1 VEPGVADLSPLG
13 GRVSKDFAITM
24 EGREIFKF
32 GVRALPDAV
41 KGALAKTDLTIND
54 VDWIIPHQ
62 ANLRIIDAAAKALDI
77 PKEKF
82 IVNLEKYG
90 NTSAGTIP
98 IALDEANR
106 DGRIKDGDIVAL
118 SGFGAGLTW
127 GGVVL
132 RW

>member
-1 VEPGVADLSPLG
+1 MVPLPRHGLPLSREWLI
-13 GRVSKDFAITM
+13 ITM
-24 EGREIFKF
+24 EGKEVFKF

-41 KGALAKTDLTIND
+41 MGALDRTEGLTLND

-77 PKEKF
+77 SREKF

-98 IALDEANR
+98 IALDEAHR
-106 DGRIKDGDIVAL
+106 DGRIKKGDIVAL
-118 SGFGAGLTW
+118 AGFGAGLTW
-127 GGVVL
+127 GGVII